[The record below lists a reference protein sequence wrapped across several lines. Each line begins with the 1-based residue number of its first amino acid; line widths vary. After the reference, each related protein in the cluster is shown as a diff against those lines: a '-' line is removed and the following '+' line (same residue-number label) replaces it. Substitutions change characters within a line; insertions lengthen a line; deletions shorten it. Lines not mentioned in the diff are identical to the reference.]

1 MCQLTILRHS
11 RDYQGKYLEN
21 LLLHL
26 IFSRSWYWCSW
37 SSLRSVLTFV
47 LTNSL
52 RDEQAFIQ
60 GLWPYFFT
68 DMVQGTPSCAGWRF
82 ETWEWSDA
90 WEEAWT
96 EAWPWPLIAWT
107 WLWFSFAV
115 APVSTWIPDAVVMI
129 FGGWISTQIVTFVVG
144 VGNDIHLSRLTC
156 PTVPRISLLTR
167 VAMVFDLDRGTS
179 SIVLQRSS
187 NDWAERRR
195 TGTFGLRGGGGDF
208 LTRKRLRNARK
219 GGGWNRDANADIH
232 HFFYQ
237 WNCYHWKKSSIENLH
252 T

>member
-1 MCQLTILRHS
+1 MFLVS
-11 RDYQGKYLEN
+11 
-21 LLLHL
+21 LL
-26 IFSRSWYWCSW
+26 
-37 SSLRSVLTFV
+37 SVLAFV

-52 RDEQAFIQ
+52 CGDEQAFIQ

-195 TGTFGLRGGGGDF
+195 TGTSGLRGGGWWLSYPKKITQCSKRWELKSGCKRRHSPFF
-208 LTRKRLRNARK
+208 LSMKLLSLEKKLN
-219 GGGWNRDANADIH
+219 
-232 HFFYQ
+232 
-237 WNCYHWKKSSIENLH
+237 WKFAYLILSTVSMLSK
-252 T
+252 TY